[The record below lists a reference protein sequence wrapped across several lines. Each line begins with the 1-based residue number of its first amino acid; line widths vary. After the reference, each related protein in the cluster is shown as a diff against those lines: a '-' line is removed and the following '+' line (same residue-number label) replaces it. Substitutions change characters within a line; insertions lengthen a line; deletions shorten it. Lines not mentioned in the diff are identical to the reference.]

1 MLTEQYYTC
10 ARSFDSCRFAT
21 HPRLCIL
28 DSFVHRLAH
37 SMEEAFFENNRV
49 DAVAMER
56 LTASPWVVN
65 IYALCGMSMVTEY
78 AGKELADM
86 AKHLNASQ
94 RLDLAVQVAQGLAD
108 VHSIDGGND
117 NDTDNADGGQRMRP
131 SLVHNDVNL
140 ANLRMTPDNRP
151 VLNDFN
157 IAILLMKHN
166 ETGETCPFASHF
178 PNPQWRGPEEQVNSE
193 YESDTHPPIVT
204 EKIDIYALGNVFYR
218 LAVGASPWKRPGAK
232 KVTPEEKVVIAGLKR
247 TNGTLPAIPDDIVS
261 SPDPA
266 VQALLQAMYSCY
278 QFDPRKR
285 PTAAQVVTMLSRS
298 SASIRAGSDGRRLS
312 RKHTWW

>member
-1 MLTEQYYTC
+1 
-10 ARSFDSCRFAT
+10 
-21 HPRLCIL
+21 
-28 DSFVHRLAH
+28 
-37 SMEEAFFENNRV
+37 MEEAFFENNRV

-56 LTASPWVVN
+56 LTASPGVVD
-65 IYALCGMSMVTEY
+65 IYALCGMSVVTEY
-78 AGKELADM
+78 AGKELADV
-86 AKHLNASQ
+86 ARHLNASQ

-108 VHSIDGGND
+108 VHSIGGNNDDGGR
-117 NDTDNADGGQRMRP
+117 GVRP
-131 SLVHNDVNL
+131 SLVHNDLNL
-140 ANLRMTPDNRP
+140 ANLVLTPDNRP

-193 YESDTHPPIVT
+193 YESDTRPPIVT

-232 KVTPEEKVVIAGLKR
+232 KLSREEKIEVARLKR
-247 TNGTLPAIPDDIVS
+247 TNGTLPAIPNDIIN

-266 VQALLQAMYSCY
+266 IQALLKAMYSCY
-278 QFDPRKR
+278 QFDPLRR

-298 SASIRAGSDGRRLS
+298 SASIHAGSYGRRML
-312 RKHTWW
+312 RNQTWY

>member
-1 MLTEQYYTC
+1 
-10 ARSFDSCRFAT
+10 
-21 HPRLCIL
+21 
-28 DSFVHRLAH
+28 
-37 SMEEAFFENNRV
+37 MEEASFESNRV

-56 LTASPWVVN
+56 LTTSPGVVN
-65 IYALCGMSMVTEY
+65 LYALCGMSVVTEY
-78 AGKELADM
+78 AGKELADV
-86 AKHLNASQ
+86 ARHLSASQ
-94 RLDLAVQVAQGLAD
+94 RLDLAVQVAQGLSD
-108 VHSIDGGND
+108 VHSIGGNKDDDGGR
-117 NDTDNADGGQRMRP
+117 GVRP
-131 SLVHNDVNL
+131 SLVHNDLNL
-140 ANLRMTPDNRP
+140 ANLVLTPDNRP

-232 KVTPEEKVVIAGLKR
+232 KLSPEEKVDVAQLKR
-247 TNGTLPAIPDDIVS
+247 TNGTLPAIPDDITN

-266 VQALLQAMYSCY
+266 IQALLQAMYSCY
-278 QFDPRKR
+278 QFDPLKR
-285 PTAAQVVTMLSRS
+285 PTAAQVVTTLSRS
-298 SASIRAGSDGRRLS
+298 SASIRAGSYGRRLS
-312 RKHTWW
+312 RNQTW

>member
-1 MLTEQYYTC
+1 
-10 ARSFDSCRFAT
+10 
-21 HPRLCIL
+21 
-28 DSFVHRLAH
+28 
-37 SMEEAFFENNRV
+37 MEEAFFENNRV

-56 LTASPWVVN
+56 LTASPGVVN
-65 IYALCGMSMVTEY
+65 LYAFCGMSMVTEY
-78 AGKELADM
+78 AVNELADV
-86 AKHLNASQ
+86 ARHLSASQ
-94 RLDLAVQVAQGLAD
+94 RLDLAVQVAQGLSD
-108 VHSIDGGND
+108 VHSIGGNKDDDGGR
-117 NDTDNADGGQRMRP
+117 GVRP
-131 SLVHNDVNL
+131 SLVHNDLNL
-140 ANLRMTPDNRP
+140 ANLVLTPDNRP

-232 KVTPEEKVVIAGLKR
+232 KLSPEEKVEVARLKR
-247 TNGTLPAIPDDIVS
+247 TNGTLPAIPDEIIN

-266 VQALLQAMYSCY
+266 IQALLQAMYSCY
-278 QFDPRKR
+278 QFDPLKR
-285 PTAAQVVTMLSRS
+285 PTAAQVVTTLSRS
-298 SASIRAGSDGRRLS
+298 SASIRAGSYGRRLS
-312 RKHTWW
+312 RNHTW